1 MADSEQKYSL
11 LFTRIGARKSETAEV
26 ARSYAD
32 CLDWAEARRHIVED
46 NGLLDQKRLKSF
58 EKKLS
63 RDQLDVWNK
72 NRVFLPALGR
82 ADFEKYVEA
91 VVGPSADD

>member
-46 NGLLDQKRLKSF
+46 NILSLNKKSTRKCVGSDLDDGVKKNYSKSPRTLA
-58 EKKLS
+58 KVADLS
-63 RDQLDVWNK
+63 EWK
-72 NRVFLPALGR
+72 
-82 ADFEKYVEA
+82 
-91 VVGPSADD
+91 

>member
-46 NGLLDQKRLKSF
+46 NILSLNKESTRKCVGSDLDDGVKKNYSKSPRTLA
-58 EKKLS
+58 KVADLS
-63 RDQLDVWNK
+63 EWK
-72 NRVFLPALGR
+72 
-82 ADFEKYVEA
+82 
-91 VVGPSADD
+91 